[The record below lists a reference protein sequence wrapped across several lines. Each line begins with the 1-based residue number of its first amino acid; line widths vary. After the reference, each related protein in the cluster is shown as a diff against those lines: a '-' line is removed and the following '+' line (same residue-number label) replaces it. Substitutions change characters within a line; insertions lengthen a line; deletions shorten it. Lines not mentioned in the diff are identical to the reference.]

1 MARAVSGLTRSACD
15 IIGMEDAA
23 VEGESTAWATSDFL
37 RDVLTRDAFFV
48 GFDRTCFF
56 AVFGVRTRPSPTSAN
71 TSNIQRTRRPARS
84 AGILIACFGIVTLL
98 LAFESGAIRVPADFV
113 RKLGGGRA
121 GSYKTVS
128 KRVSLIAGSWLAAL
142 IRGVRV

>member
-15 IIGMEDAA
+15 IIGTEDAA
-23 VEGESTAWATSDFL
+23 VEGESTAWATRDFL
-37 RDVLTRDAFFV
+37 RVLARDAFFV
-48 GFDRTCFF
+48 DFDRTCFF
-56 AVFGVRTRPSPTSAN
+56 AVFDLRTKPSPTSAN

-98 LAFESGAIRVPADFV
+98 LALESGAIRMPADFI

-121 GSYKTVS
+121 GGYKNRLETGQLDC
-128 KRVSLIAGSWLAAL
+128 RVVAD
-142 IRGVRV
+142 RPHPGVRV